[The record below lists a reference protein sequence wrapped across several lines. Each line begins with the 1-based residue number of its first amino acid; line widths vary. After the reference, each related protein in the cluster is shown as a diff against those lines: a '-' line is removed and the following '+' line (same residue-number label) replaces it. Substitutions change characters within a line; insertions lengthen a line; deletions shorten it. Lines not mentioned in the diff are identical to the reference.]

1 MQYLPDTFKKNGH
14 TMDTSYKFYGL
25 LTGLAVTI
33 MITCDTL
40 VYKVF
45 DIYQLKITA
54 SGIIFS
60 LCFLISTILAEVY
73 GYRLAIRTVWIM
85 VFCQTI
91 YVILLNIC
99 SIIQTDRYPIS
110 SHYYALYHE
119 FWRVMIGSWIS
130 VPVSYFINGFI
141 ISKLKIFFSGKWFL
155 IRYII
160 GSMTTQTALLIT
172 AYPISLSGKYK
183 VNQLINIILTT
194 LSYKLIL
201 SIFLLPIAIFLTSL
215 IKKLENTDHYDWD
228 ISYNPLKVFNKK

>member
-1 MQYLPDTFKKNGH
+1 
-14 TMDTSYKFYGL
+14 MDTSYKFYGL

-73 GYRLAIRTVWIM
+73 GYRLAVRTVWIM

-99 SIIQTDRYPIS
+99 SLIQTDRYPIS

-141 ISKLKIFFSGKWFL
+141 ISKLKIAFYGKLFL

-160 GSMTTQTALLIT
+160 ASMMTQASLLIT
-172 AYPISLSGKYK
+172 SYPISLSGKYSL
-183 VNQLINIILTT
+183 NDLINIIITT
-194 LSYKLIL
+194 WSYKVII
-201 SIFLLPIAIFLTSL
+201 STMLLPVAIYLVAL
-215 IKKLENTDHYDWD
+215 VKKIENTDHYDWGET
-228 ISYNPLKVFNKK
+228 YNPLTVFKRKDKR